1 MEPPPSPTEAM
12 NGLSITSHPQSKS
25 ESMSEQ
31 MPGVK
36 RHHDGA
42 EKEKDV
48 NANASPFMPMFE
60 AFRDELDEHHD
71 RRERIIKASRDIT
84 AASKKMHVPPL
95 PYPKYSKKS
104 RLEPTNSNQYILP
117 PKSVTN
123 RVRTLKSDIPAKIAS
138 ETAERYTAMQK
149 QFSAIAPDLTGINA
163 WRYQRQISGGIQEYM
178 EAVSFEHYLRY
189 QALITISEAAGTLQ
203 GGIELTGDDYVLGL
217 FDLVGELMR
226 FAITTM
232 ATTGSLPGG
241 GGGSSEKRDILVD
254 LRELRTCFQ
263 ALDTGSCGG
272 TGLGK
277 DVEKKM
283 EVMKTCVEK
292 VESAVY
298 GLIIR
303 GRERPKGWVPGIADE
318 RGVVESY

>member
-1 MEPPPSPTEAM
+1 M
-12 NGLSITSHPQSKS
+12 
-25 ESMSEQ
+25 
-31 MPGVK
+31 
-36 RHHDGA
+36 
-42 EKEKDV
+42 
-48 NANASPFMPMFE
+48 
-60 AFRDELDEHHD
+60 
-71 RRERIIKASRDIT
+71 
-84 AASKKMHVPPL
+84 
-95 PYPKYSKKS
+95 
-104 RLEPTNSNQYILP
+104 
-117 PKSVTN
+117 
-123 RVRTLKSDIPAKIAS
+123 KSDIPAKIAS
-138 ETAERYTAMQK
+138 ETAERYAAMQK

-178 EAVSFEHYLRY
+178 EAVSFEHYLRH

-241 GGGSSEKRDILVD
+241 GGGSEKRDILVD

-283 EVMKTCVEK
+283 EVMRTCVEK
-292 VESAVY
+292 VETAVY
-298 GLIIR
+298 GMIVR
-303 GRERPKGWVPGIADE
+303 GRERPKGWVMDMPDE
-318 RGVVESY
+318 GKGAVESY